1 MCAVQTRPADIVTE
15 DFLYLGLPVIEFAFE
30 LSTGAYGAY
39 FGLGIPDSAEV
50 QKSLQLAQLRN
61 AQSGTSKLVRELV
74 RQFDATIQVGTFR
87 HSGENMQLM
96 FASASL
102 ADVSSGVVAV
112 TDDPFTLTTDEQ
124 DYLDLS
130 NQMLVEP
137 MSAGPECEEIVD
149 EAVGTGDGTT
159 GDASGDFSLDFKPLD
174 HLDVSALTVAGVP
187 FTPIAVGAA
196 AAGNEVEV
204 TDYVDSQP
212 LAGDLQFF
220 VGGVAADVTG
230 DIVATYQP
238 SHAFVENTDYVVDYK
253 GGRIRMLNTES
264 ATDALKVNQPMR
276 ADYSYNEADHQL
288 IKPFSQF
295 IFAGRSRIRML
306 TDVGANLIWTIPK
319 SQVRLTEDA
328 FVFNRDDFTVTTL
341 ALQLLEDT
349 TSATDPYGQMEVYRE
364 GTF

>member
-1 MCAVQTRPADIVTE
+1 MSAVQTRPADIITE

-30 LSTGAYGAY
+30 LSSGAFGAY

-50 QKSLQLAQLRN
+50 QKSLQFAQLRN

-102 ADVSSGVVAV
+102 VDVNTGVVAV
-112 TDDPFTLTTDEQ
+112 TDDPFQMTTDIQ
-124 DYLDLS
+124 DFLDLA

-137 MSAGPECEEIVD
+137 LAAGVECDDIVD
-149 EAVGTGDGTT
+149 EIVGVGDGTL
-159 GDASGDFSLDFKPLD
+159 GAADGEYALDFKPLAHD
-174 HLDVSALTVAGVP
+174 DCTALTVGGVAWSV
-187 FTPIAVGAA
+187 IAVGAE
-196 AAGNEVEV
+196 AAGNEVTV
-204 TDYVDSQP
+204 KDYGDDTTN
-212 LAGDLQFF
+212 AGDLQFF
-220 VGGVAADVTG
+220 TDAVGVDVTG
-230 DIVATYQP
+230 EILATYRP
-238 SHAFVENTDYVVDYK
+238 THASVENTDYVVDYK
-253 GGRIRMLNTES
+253 AGRVRMLLVG
-264 ATDALKVNQPMR
+264 ATDPLKLNQPMR
-276 ADYSYNEADHQL
+276 ADYSYNEAEHQL

-295 IFAGRSRIRML
+295 IFAGRARIRML

-319 SQVRLTEDA
+319 AQVRLTEDA

-349 TSATDPYGQMEVYRE
+349 TSATDPYGGMEVYRE